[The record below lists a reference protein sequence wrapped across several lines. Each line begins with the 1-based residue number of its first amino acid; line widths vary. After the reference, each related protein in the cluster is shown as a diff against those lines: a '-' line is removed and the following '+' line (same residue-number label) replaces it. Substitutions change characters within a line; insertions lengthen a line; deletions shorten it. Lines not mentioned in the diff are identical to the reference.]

1 MKQKIVKFMK
11 CEIIVWNCKDLFI
24 QESEPLFLGASVES
38 AKLKKKIVLP
48 RQIKFL
54 FFKYRF

>member
-38 AKLKKKIVLP
+38 AKLKKKLSCLALSNEIL
-48 RQIKFL
+48 IF
-54 FFKYRF
+54 